1 MSTYR
6 QQVEEAANYLQEIIS
21 QKPVVGLL
29 TGTGLGD
36 SAKSLS
42 ISNTISY
49 AEIPNFPESTA
60 PGHAGKLLFGSLS
73 HHPCL
78 VMQGRFHLYEG
89 YTALEVAFPI
99 RVMQT
104 LGVQT
109 LFITNAAGGIN
120 PLLTPGDI
128 MIIKDHI
135 NLSGANPLI
144 GPNHDDWGDRFP
156 DMSAVYDPGLIS
168 AAQDAGWT
176 LGMSIQ
182 TGIYAGLR
190 GPSLETP
197 AEIRYLS
204 TIGAEA
210 VGFSTIQEVIA
221 AGHAGMQILGLSIIA
236 NVHRPDR
243 PEAVSV
249 DDVLRVANEAA
260 VKVNQILSTVI
271 KTL

>member
-6 QQVEEAANYLQEIIS
+6 QQVEQAAAFILGKIG

-42 ISNTISY
+42 LSNSLSY
-49 AEIPNFPESTA
+49 AEIPFFPESTA

-73 HHPCL
+73 RRPCL
-78 VMQGRFHLYEG
+78 VMQGRFHLYEN
-89 YTALEVAFPI
+89 YTPLEVTFPI

-109 LFITNAAGGIN
+109 LFVTNAAGGIN
-120 PLLTPGDI
+120 PVLTPGDI

-135 NLSGANPLI
+135 NLTGANPLI

-156 DMSAVYDPGLIS
+156 DMTAVYDPGLIS
-168 AAQDAGWT
+168 AAQDAGRK
-176 LGMSIQ
+176 LGIPIQ
-182 TGIYAGLR
+182 KGVYAGLL

-197 AEIRYLS
+197 AEVSYLS

-221 AGHAGMQILGLSIIA
+221 AGHAGIRILGMSIIV

-243 PEAVSV
+243 PEPIRV
-249 DDVLRVANEAA
+249 DDVLQVAKKAIPKVDRIISA
-260 VKVNQILSTVI
+260 VIESI
-271 KTL
+271 